1 MRWSHYEQDPGHR
14 TDRTDRRGEKHGLRD
29 ISAAWLCGHQ
39 CRPRG
44 EGGRSPGT
52 PCLAEIFAVY
62 GDAVKAPDGSLDRSA
77 TARIVFSGKEEL
89 SRYNA
94 IIFPYINK
102 AVGERISRLERN
114 GTEFV
119 LLDAPTLFESKAD
132 RLCDVI
138 VSVTAPEEMRL
149 TRIMERDHLNAADAK
164 RRMNA
169 QLSEQFFLTHSTY
182 AIRNDRGL
190 DVLNASAGE
199 VVCQILAKFKG

>member
-1 MRWSHYEQDPGHR
+1 MSKIKVIGLTGQTGAGKSTVSEVFQR
-14 TDRTDRRGEKHGLRD
+14 HGFAVINADLVAREVV
-29 ISAAWLCGHQ
+29 A
-39 CRPRG
+39 
-44 EGGRSPGT
+44 PGT

-77 TARIVFSGKEEL
+77 TARIVFADKEEL

-102 AVGERISRLERN
+102 AVGERIARIEKD
-114 GTEFV
+114 GAEDV

-132 RLCDVI
+132 QLCDAV

-149 TRIMERDHLNAADAK
+149 TRIMERDHLNEEDAR

-169 QLSEQFFLTHSTY
+169 QLSEEFFLSHSTY
-182 AIRNDRGL
+182 AICNDQGL
-190 DVLNASAGE
+190 DALDAAAE
-199 VVCQILAKFKG
+199 DVVYQILAKFEK